1 MVKQSN
7 EEIIE
12 SGVVHFTIGSD
23 FGVLLMNIA
32 QEHLL
37 YSLDPEKAVRTIAE
51 SLRGCPEDLALQIL
65 KGDMVL
71 PVDEDTQEVICVP
84 REARIHDMF
93 PVLKIE
99 DWFTRQAAE
108 ILKHGNDLRDNLADL
123 RKRASYKTIYKSYD
137 YSTIMQF
144 VAGNDDIIL
153 DELRDLEEVSVI
165 EMLFK
170 ATQLFID
177 KSMKTIRV
185 IDWLRKSYPQEFL
198 YVDSDDYRLTLGI
211 VMNEFKKL
219 AAGDVVKMVEDQ
231 SVVNYIEA
239 VRENDAVLKA
249 GIEPVDIMDNY
260 SAGWLDREG
269 NYYGLNGEIANMLHQ
284 EIEDALQK
292 KGIVP
297 EKDDKG
303 FDINGASWL
312 EQQGWVKIHDNN
324 INYGGCLNHKL
335 PTKVKD
341 LHMNKKQKQIVYN
354 YIQKCHGG
362 IMRLG
367 WRMTKVSAARF
378 EMTPDD
384 MLSKEYF
391 SFDDNA

>member
-1 MVKQSN
+1 MAKQSN

-23 FGVLLMNIA
+23 LGVILMNIA

-51 SLRGCPEDLALQIL
+51 SLIGCPEDLALQIL

-84 REARIHDMF
+84 REANIHTMF
-93 PVLKIE
+93 PVLEIE
-99 DWFTRQAAE
+99 KWSDRQVAE
-108 ILKHGNDLRDNLADL
+108 IEKQGNDLRDSLADL
-123 RKRASYKTIYKSYD
+123 KNRAAYKTIYKSYD
-137 YSTIMQF
+137 FSTIMQF

-153 DELRDLEEVSVI
+153 DELRDMEEVSII

-170 ATQLFID
+170 ATQLYIG
-177 KSMKTIRV
+177 KSMKTIKV
-185 IDWLRKSYPQEFL
+185 LHWLRKTYPQEFL
-198 YVDSDDYRLTLGI
+198 HAESDDYRLTLGM
-211 VMNEFKKL
+211 VMGEFKKL
-219 AAGDVVKMVEDQ
+219 AAGNVVKMVEDQ
-231 SVVNYIEA
+231 SVSNYIEA
-239 VRENDAVLKA
+239 VKENNAIVEA

-269 NYYGLNGEIANMLHQ
+269 KYYALNGEIANMLHQ

-292 KGIVP
+292 KGIIP
-297 EKDDKG
+297 MKDNKG
-303 FDINGASWL
+303 FDLNGAAWL
-312 EQQGWVKIHDNN
+312 EQQGWVKIHTDN
-324 INYGGCLNHKL
+324 INYGGCINHKL
-335 PTKVKD
+335 SGKIKNID
-341 LHMNKKQKQIVYN
+341 MNDKQKQIIYN
-354 YIQKCHGG
+354 YIQRCHNG

-378 EMTPDD
+378 EMMPVD
-384 MLSKEYF
+384 MLNKDYF
-391 SFDDNA
+391 SFD